1 MEGYI
6 EQTLLASQR
15 LCHSL
20 RLKAHVV
27 NVLTEHTDTWSN
39 SLITELMYP
48 RQAHAKGLQGPRLSQ
63 GKPKPKHGYTV
74 TSANYPSCWQ
84 NVICLPARTILLE
97 LLM

>member
-1 MEGYI
+1 MLGLRGSLQTLSLLVLVEGYI

-27 NVLTEHTDTWSN
+27 IVFTEHADTVCVV
-39 SLITELMYP
+39 TGVMYP
-48 RQAHAKGLQGPRLSQ
+48 RQAQAKGLQGPHLSQ

-74 TSANYPSCWQ
+74 TSAD
-84 NVICLPARTILLE
+84 
-97 LLM
+97 